1 VPGSLVG
8 EEDGLA
14 YEVEALETGWR
25 TGLPA
30 SDCDNRHNLMGLSDR
45 HGWRPEAA

>member
-25 TGLPA
+25 MGLPA
-30 SDCDNRHNLMGLSDR
+30 SDCDNLMGLSNR
-45 HGWRPEAA
+45 YGWRPEAA